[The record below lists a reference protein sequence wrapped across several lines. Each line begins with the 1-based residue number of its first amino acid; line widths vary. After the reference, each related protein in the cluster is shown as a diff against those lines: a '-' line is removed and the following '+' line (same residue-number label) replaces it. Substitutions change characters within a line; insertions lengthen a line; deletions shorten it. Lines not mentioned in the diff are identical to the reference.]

1 LLDLF
6 LFEYIIHNMNTF
18 TTSMF
23 ESIKGALTKNNESSS
38 SKIKDYLRTEAGN
51 TYTVRL
57 LPNVKDAAKT
67 FFHYYSY
74 GWNSLTTGQLVTAV
88 SPTTWN
94 QRDPIAEER
103 YRVLRNGT
111 EKEKEKALAIKRRE
125 NWLINVYVINDPVN
139 SENNGKI
146 KIVRFGRQLHKII
159 MDAIEGEEAAELG
172 ARIFDLSPKGCNLR
186 IKVEKQGDYPT
197 YVSSKFSTPK
207 EIEGLDE
214 DGYNKIYNSAFDLES
229 YVSVKSYDELKNI
242 LDEHYHGTK
251 DVEEAAE
258 IVAPKTSAPTPSVQV
273 VAKKTTK
280 STEDEDAS
288 IKELLKDL

>member
-1 LLDLF
+1 
-6 LFEYIIHNMNTF
+6 MNTF

-23 ESIKGALTKNNESSS
+23 ESIKGALTKNNESVS

-74 GWNSLTTGQLVTAV
+74 GWNSLTTGQLITAV

-103 YRVLRNGT
+103 YRILRNGT

-125 NWLINVYVINDPVN
+125 NWLVNVYVVNDPVN
-139 SENNGKI
+139 SDNNGKV

-159 MDAIEGEEAAELG
+159 MDAIEGEEATELG

-229 YVSVKSYDELKNI
+229 YVSVKSYDELKTI

-251 DVEEAAE
+251 DVEEAE
-258 IVAPKTSAPTPSVQV
+258 EVVAPKTSAPTPSVQV
-273 VAKKTTK
+273 VAKKVSK
-280 STEDEDAS
+280 PAEDEDDS

>member
-1 LLDLF
+1 
-6 LFEYIIHNMNTF
+6 MSTF
-18 TTSMF
+18 TASMF
-23 ESIKGALTKNNESSS
+23 ESIKGALTKNNETAS
-38 SKIKDYLRTEAGN
+38 SKIKDYLRCEVGN

-57 LPNVKDAAKT
+57 LPNVKDPSKT

-74 GWNSLTTGQLVTAV
+74 GWNSLTTGQLVTAI

-125 NWLINVYVINDPVN
+125 NWLVSVYVINDPVN
-139 SENNGKI
+139 ADNNGKI
-146 KIVRFGRQLHKII
+146 KLLRFGRQLHKIV

-172 ARIFDLSPKGCNLR
+172 PRIFDLSPKGCNLR

-207 EIEGLDE
+207 EIEGLEE
-214 DGYNKIYNSAFDLES
+214 DDFKKIYNNAFDLES
-229 YVSVKSYDELKNI
+229 YVSVKSYDELKTI

-251 DVEEAAE
+251 DVDDTAD
-258 IVAPKTSAPTPSVQV
+258 APVQVTTSAPTP
-273 VAKKTTK
+273 VAKKATVK
-280 STEDEDAS
+280 VAESDES
-288 IKELLKDL
+288 IDNLLKDL

>member
-1 LLDLF
+1 
-6 LFEYIIHNMNTF
+6 MSTF

-23 ESIKGALTKNNESSS
+23 ESIKGALTKNNEGTS
-38 SKIKDYLRTEAGN
+38 SKFKDILKTEAGN

-57 LPNVKDAAKT
+57 LPNVKDPAKT

-74 GWNSLTTGQLVTAV
+74 GWNSFTTGQLITCV

-103 YRVLRNGT
+103 YRILRNGT
-111 EKEKEKALAIKRRE
+111 DKEKEKALAIKRRE
-125 NWLINVYVINDPVN
+125 NWLVNCYVINDPVN
-139 SENNGKI
+139 TDNNGKI
-146 KIVRFGRQLHKII
+146 KIIRFGRQLHKII

-214 DGYNKIYNSAFDLES
+214 AEFSKIYNGAFDLES
-229 YVSVKSYDELKNI
+229 YVTVKGYDELKNI

-251 DVEEAAE
+251 DVEDTEVVPE
-258 IVAPKTSAPTPSVQV
+258 SSAPKPTVEV
-273 VAKKTTK
+273 VAAKKPSK
-280 STEDEDAS
+280 KIEQDEDDS

>member
-1 LLDLF
+1 
-6 LFEYIIHNMNTF
+6 
-18 TTSMF
+18 MF
-23 ESIKGALTKNNESSS
+23 ESIKGALTKDNESTA
-38 SKIKDYLRTEAGN
+38 SKIKDYLRCEVGN

-57 LPNVKDAAKT
+57 LPNVKDPSKT

-74 GWNSLTTGQLVTAV
+74 GWNSLTTGQLITAV

-125 NWLINVYVINDPVN
+125 NWLVNVYIVNDPVN
-139 SENNGKI
+139 QENNGKT
-146 KIVRFGRQLHKII
+146 KVLRFGRQLHKII
-159 MDAIEGEEAAELG
+159 MDAIEGEEAQELG
-172 ARIFDLSPKGCNLR
+172 PRIFDLSPKGCNLR

-214 DGYNKIYNSAFDLES
+214 DSYKKVYSSAFDLES
-229 YVSVKSYDELKNI
+229 YVTVKSYDELKDL
-242 LDEHYHGTK
+242 LDTHYHGTK
-251 DVEEAAE
+251 DVEEE
-258 IVAPKTSAPTPSVQV
+258 VITSKTSAPAPVVQAAV
-273 VAKKTTK
+273 VKKPATK
-280 STEDEDAS
+280 AEKVEEDDS
-288 IKELLKDL
+288 INELLKDL

>member
-1 LLDLF
+1 
-6 LFEYIIHNMNTF
+6 MNTF

-125 NWLINVYVINDPVN
+125 NWLVNVYVVNDPVN
-139 SENNGKI
+139 SENNGKV

-273 VAKKTTK
+273 VAKKAAK

>member
-1 LLDLF
+1 
-6 LFEYIIHNMNTF
+6 MSTF
-18 TTSMF
+18 TASMF
-23 ESIKGALTKNNESSS
+23 ESIKGALTKNNEAAS
-38 SKIKDYLRTEAGN
+38 SKIKDYLRCEVGN

-57 LPNVKDAAKT
+57 LPNVKDPSKT

-74 GWNSLTTGQLVTAV
+74 GWNSFTTGQLVTVV

-125 NWLINVYVINDPVN
+125 NWLVNVYVINDPVN
-139 SENNGKI
+139 ADNNGKI
-146 KIVRFGRQLHKII
+146 KLLRFGRQLHKII

-172 ARIFDLSPKGCNLR
+172 PRIFDLSPKGCNLR

-207 EIEGLDE
+207 EIEGLE
-214 DGYNKIYNSAFDLES
+214 EAEFKKIYNGAFDLES
-229 YVSVKSYDELKNI
+229 YVSVKSYDELKTI
-242 LDEHYHGTK
+242 LDEHYLGTK
-251 DVEEAAE
+251 DVEDAE
-258 IVAPKTSAPTPSVQV
+258 ETIQAVSTAPTPA
-273 VAKKTTK
+273 AKK
-280 STEDEDAS
+280 STAKVTENDES
-288 IKELLKDL
+288 IDKLLQDL

>member
-1 LLDLF
+1 
-6 LFEYIIHNMNTF
+6 MNTF

-23 ESIKGALTKNNESSS
+23 ESIKGALTKNNESVS

-74 GWNSLTTGQLVTAV
+74 GWNSLTTGQLITAV

-103 YRVLRNGT
+103 YRILRNGT

-125 NWLINVYVINDPVN
+125 NWLVNVYVINDPVN
-139 SENNGKI
+139 SDNNGKV

-159 MDAIEGEEAAELG
+159 MDAIEGEEATELG

-229 YVSVKSYDELKNI
+229 YVSVKSYDELKTI

-251 DVEEAAE
+251 DVEEAE
-258 IVAPKTSAPTPSVQV
+258 EVVAPKTSAPTPSVQV
-273 VAKKTTK
+273 VAKKVTK
-280 STEDEDAS
+280 PAEDEDDS

>member
-1 LLDLF
+1 
-6 LFEYIIHNMNTF
+6 MNTF

-23 ESIKGALTKNNESSS
+23 ESIKGALTKNNESTS

-125 NWLINVYVINDPVN
+125 NWLINVYVVNDPVN

-258 IVAPKTSAPTPSVQV
+258 VVAPKTSAPTPSVQV
-273 VAKKTTK
+273 VAKKAAK

>member
-1 LLDLF
+1 
-6 LFEYIIHNMNTF
+6 MSTF

-23 ESIKGALTKNNESSS
+23 ESIKGALTKNNEATS
-38 SKIKDYLRTEAGN
+38 SKFKDILKTEAGN

-57 LPNVKDAAKT
+57 LPNVKDPAKT

-74 GWNSLTTGQLVTAV
+74 GWNSFATGQLITAV

-111 EKEKEKALAIKRRE
+111 EKEKGKALAIKRRE
-125 NWLINVYVINDPVN
+125 NWLVNCYVVNDPVN
-139 SENNGKI
+139 SDNNGKI
-146 KIVRFGRQLHKII
+146 KVIRFGRQLHKII

-172 ARIFDLSPKGCNLR
+172 ARIFDLSAKGCNLR

-214 DGYNKIYNSAFDLES
+214 ADFNKIYNSAFDLET
-229 YVSVKSYDELKNI
+229 YVTVKSYDELKTI

-251 DVEEAAE
+251 DVEETE
-258 IVAPKTSAPTPSVQV
+258 TVQETSAPKPTVEV
-273 VAKKTTK
+273 VAKKATK
-280 STEDEDAS
+280 KATEDDDDS

>member
-1 LLDLF
+1 
-6 LFEYIIHNMNTF
+6 MNTF

-23 ESIKGALTKNNESSS
+23 ESIKGALTKNNESIS

-125 NWLINVYVINDPVN
+125 NWLINVYVVNDPVN
-139 SENNGKI
+139 SENNGKV

-258 IVAPKTSAPTPSVQV
+258 VVAPKTSAPTPSVQV
-273 VAKKTTK
+273 VAKKAAK
-280 STEDEDAS
+280 STEDDDAS

>member
-1 LLDLF
+1 
-6 LFEYIIHNMNTF
+6 MSTF

-23 ESIKGALTKNNESSS
+23 ESIKGALTKNNESVA
-38 SKIKDYLRTEAGN
+38 SKIKDYLRCEVGN

-57 LPNVKDAAKT
+57 LPNVKDPTKT

-74 GWNSLTTGQLVTAV
+74 GWNSFATGQLVTAV

-125 NWLINVYVINDPVN
+125 NWLVNVYVVNDPVN
-139 SENNGKI
+139 SDNNGKV
-146 KIVRFGRQLHKII
+146 KLLRFGRQLHKII
-159 MDAIEGEEAAELG
+159 MDAIEGEEAADLG
-172 ARIFDLSPKGCNLR
+172 PRIFDLSPKGCNLR

-207 EIEGLDE
+207 EIEGLEE
-214 DGYNKIYNSAFDLES
+214 DSYKKIYNGAFDLES
-229 YVSVKSYDELKNI
+229 YVSVKSYDELKTL

-251 DVEEAAE
+251 DIEESVTAVSSAPAPTVEVAAKKSKAAAE
-258 IVAPKTSAPTPSVQV
+258 D
-273 VAKKTTK
+273 
-280 STEDEDAS
+280 DES
-288 IKELLKDL
+288 INELLKDL

>member
-1 LLDLF
+1 
-6 LFEYIIHNMNTF
+6 MNTF

-23 ESIKGALTKNNESSS
+23 ESIKGALTKNNESIS

-125 NWLINVYVINDPVN
+125 NWLINVYVVNDPVN
-139 SENNGKI
+139 SENNGKV

-251 DVEEAAE
+251 DVEEATE
-258 IVAPKTSAPTPSVQV
+258 VVAPKTSAPTPSVQV
-273 VAKKTTK
+273 VAKKAAK

>member
-1 LLDLF
+1 
-6 LFEYIIHNMNTF
+6 MSTF

-23 ESIKGALTKNNESSS
+23 ESIKGALTKNNESTA
-38 SKIKDYLRTEAGN
+38 SKIKDYLRCEVGN

-57 LPNVKDAAKT
+57 LPNVKDPSKT

-74 GWNSLTTGQLVTAV
+74 GWNSFATGQLVTVV

-111 EKEKEKALAIKRRE
+111 DKEKEKALAIKRRE
-125 NWLINVYVINDPVN
+125 NWLVNVYIVNDPVN
-139 SENNGKI
+139 QDNNGKV
-146 KIVRFGRQLHKII
+146 KLLRFGRQLHKIV

-172 ARIFDLSPKGCNLR
+172 PRIFDLSPKGCNLR

-214 DGYNKIYNSAFDLES
+214 DSYKKIYNSAFDLES
-229 YVSVKSYDELKNI
+229 YVAVKSYDELKTI
-242 LDEHYHGTK
+242 LEEHYLGTK
-251 DVEEAAE
+251 DVEESVTA
-258 IVAPKTSAPTPSVQV
+258 VSTAPTPSVQV
-273 VAKKTTK
+273 VAPKKQK
-280 STEDEDAS
+280 AAVEEDES
-288 IKELLKDL
+288 INELLKDL

>member
-1 LLDLF
+1 
-6 LFEYIIHNMNTF
+6 MNTF

-23 ESIKGALTKNNESSS
+23 ESIKGALTKNNTEGGA
-38 SKIKDYLRTEAGN
+38 SKIKDYLRTEVGN

-57 LPNVKDAAKT
+57 LPNVKDPSKT

-74 GWNSLTTGQLVTAV
+74 GWNSLTTGQLVTAI

-103 YRVLRNGT
+103 FRILRNGT
-111 EKEKEKALAIKRRE
+111 EAEKTKALAIKRRE
-125 NWLINVYVINDPVN
+125 NWMVNVYVINDPVN
-139 SENNGKI
+139 AENNNKV

-172 ARIFDLSPKGCNLR
+172 PRIFDLSPKGCNLK

-197 YVSSKFSTPK
+197 YVSSKFAIPK

-214 DGYNKIYNSAFDLES
+214 DSYKKIYNSAFDLES
-229 YVSVKSYDELKNI
+229 YVSVKSYDDLKVL
-242 LDEHYHGTK
+242 LDTHYHGTK
-251 DVEEAAE
+251 DVDEDTSEAAT
-258 IVAPKTSAPTPSVQV
+258 IKPQQKTSAPVPV
-273 VAKKTTK
+273 VEVK
-280 STEDEDAS
+280 STSKSKVEDEDS
-288 IKELLKDL
+288 TINDLLKDL

>member
-1 LLDLF
+1 
-6 LFEYIIHNMNTF
+6 MSTF

-23 ESIKGALTKNNESSS
+23 ESIKGALTKDNESVS
-38 SKIKDYLRTEAGN
+38 SKIKDYLRCEVGN

-57 LPNVKDAAKT
+57 LPNVKDPSKT

-74 GWNSLTTGQLVTAV
+74 GWNSFTTGQLVTAI

-103 YRVLRNGT
+103 YRILRNGT

-125 NWLINVYVINDPVN
+125 NWLVNVYIVNDPVN
-139 SENNGKI
+139 SENNNKI
-146 KIVRFGRQLHKII
+146 KVLRFGRQLHKIV

-172 ARIFDLSPKGCNLR
+172 PRIFDLSPKGCNLR

-214 DGYNKIYNSAFDLES
+214 DSYKKVYNSTFDLES
-229 YVSVKSYDELKNI
+229 YVSVKSYDELKDL
-242 LDEHYHGTK
+242 LDTHYHGTK
-251 DVEEAAE
+251 DVDDSEV
-258 IVAPKTSAPTPSVQV
+258 ISTKSNAPAPVVEVKTV
-273 VAKKTTK
+273 KKTATK
-280 STEDEDAS
+280 TEDAES
-288 IKELLKDL
+288 IDELLKDL

>member
-1 LLDLF
+1 
-6 LFEYIIHNMNTF
+6 MNTF

-23 ESIKGALTKNNESSS
+23 ESIKGALTKNNESIS

-125 NWLINVYVINDPVN
+125 NWLINVYVVNDPVN
-139 SENNGKI
+139 SENNGKV

-251 DVEEAAE
+251 DVEEATE
-258 IVAPKTSAPTPSVQV
+258 VVAPKTSAPTPSVQV
-273 VAKKTTK
+273 VAKKAAK
-280 STEDEDAS
+280 STEDDDAS

>member
-1 LLDLF
+1 
-6 LFEYIIHNMNTF
+6 MNTF

-23 ESIKGALTKNNESSS
+23 ESIKGALTKNNSEGGA
-38 SKIKDYLRTEAGN
+38 SKIKDYLRTEVGN

-57 LPNVKDAAKT
+57 LPNVKDPSKT

-74 GWNSLTTGQLVTAV
+74 GWNSLTTGQLVTAI

-103 YRVLRNGT
+103 FRILRNGT
-111 EKEKEKALAIKRRE
+111 EAEKTKALAIKRRE
-125 NWLINVYVINDPVN
+125 NWMVNVYVVNDPVN
-139 SENNGKI
+139 AENNNKV

-172 ARIFDLSPKGCNLR
+172 PRIFDLSPKGCNLK

-197 YVSSKFSTPK
+197 YVSSKFAIPK

-214 DGYNKIYNSAFDLES
+214 DSYKKIYNSAFDLES
-229 YVSVKSYDELKNI
+229 YVSVKSYEDLKVL
-242 LDEHYHGTK
+242 LDTHYHGTK
-251 DVEEAAE
+251 DVDEDTSE
-258 IVAPKTSAPTPSVQV
+258 VATIKPQQKTSAPVPV
-273 VAKKTTK
+273 VEVK
-280 STEDEDAS
+280 STSKSKVEDEDS
-288 IKELLKDL
+288 TINDLLKDL